1 MFKKLFKSKKE
12 ENNAISIYAPID
24 GEVVPLEDV
33 PDPVF
38 SKKMMG
44 DGVAIKPNNGTVVSP
59 VQGKIM
65 QVFPTKHAIGIQA
78 ENGTEILLHIGLET
92 VNLNGEG
99 FTTHIEE
106 GDNVKVGDALVTF
119 EKEIVEEKAKS
130 TITPVIITNTAE
142 MKDIQ
147 MKDTQSVQAGQDEII
162 FVSKG

>member
-24 GEVVPLEDV
+24 GEVVSLEDV
-33 PDPVF
+33 PDPIF
-38 SKKMMG
+38 YKNMMG

-59 VQGKIM
+59 VQGKLM
-65 QVFPTKHAIGIQA
+65 QVLPTKHAIGIQA
-78 ENGTEILLHIGLET
+78 DNGTEILLHIGLET

-119 EKEIVEEKAKS
+119 EKEIIEEKAKS
-130 TITPVIITNTAE
+130 TITQVIITNTAE
-142 MKDIQ
+142 MK
-147 MKDTQSVQAGQDEII
+147 EIHM
-162 FVSKG
+162 

>member
-1 MFKKLFKSKKE
+1 MFKKLFKKKKD
-12 ENNAISIYAPID
+12 ENNSISIYAPID

-38 SKKMMG
+38 SQKMMG

-78 ENGTEILLHIGLET
+78 ENGIEILLHIGLET

-99 FTTHIEE
+99 FTTHVQE

-119 EKEIVEEKAKS
+119 EKEIIEEKAKS
-130 TITPVIITNTAE
+130 TITPVIITNTTE
-142 MKDIQ
+142 MKEIQ
-147 MKDTQSVQAGQDEII
+147 IKDPQSVQAGQDEII
-162 FVSKG
+162 FVSKE